1 MKRLSILALIVSS
14 FLINLPLQAA
24 SLQPKRGGTITPA
37 VSKELALMNP
47 LVNTSSTE
55 SRILREPQATRYC
68 KGAEVP

>member
-24 SLQPKRGGTITPA
+24 SPQPKRGGTITPA

-47 LVNTSSTE
+47 PAPSCVLNN
-55 SRILREPQATRYC
+55 
-68 KGAEVP
+68 G